1 MAKEEPKKEKKSKRK
16 AAAAA
21 NGAAAAV
28 AAPGARAAVVA
39 SVAAF
44 LEAAGLPRTLA
55 ALQSEAGLEVT
66 AVVTLSPVLC
76 VCAVAVLVR
85 CC

>member
-1 MAKEEPKKEKKSKRK
+1 M
-16 AAAAA
+16 
-21 NGAAAAV
+21 
-28 AAPGARAAVVA
+28 VA

-44 LEAAGLPRTLA
+44 LESAGLPRTLA

-76 VCAVAVLVR
+76 VCGVTFLVR
-85 CC
+85 CR